1 MRVSACQAA
10 KVTENI
16 TVVRW
21 PPQPGSAGDR
31 LL

>member
-10 KVTENI
+10 DIAENI

-21 PPQPGSAGDR
+21 PPQPGSAGYW